1 MKSNGFERAG
11 CCERWSPQD
20 RDWAETWILR
30 ICAKPALRS
39 GTKRSPGTGNTRAST
54 GGDSCKESATRSLTR
69 STITPPLD
77 DLRMVRNLCADFTC
91 QERELYSSPN
101 GDSWYLVR
109 EPETGR
115 LFVRHKAN
123 VNLAAPARTA
133 RKIHSGE
140 GGVLNRATPLPIS
153 GGWDTGA
160 PLTTKSIL
168 RSGLL
173 ERAVHSTN
181 QAAGGFSQHGGD
193 NGLATGLTVRIPF
206 HARRVSPRSDFPS
219 CACIDEAHLRT
230 DRQDGSRI
238 GCDVTC
244 RRRHPFTRAPP
255 HEPNPLRPGTMLS
268 PSGTEG

>member
-1 MKSNGFERAG
+1 MGGDLDPQNLRQAGPPIWGKTKPRHGEYRGFYGWRLVQRVSNEIADAVDDHAATRRPAHG
-11 CCERWSPQD
+11 
-20 RDWAETWILR
+20 
-30 ICAKPALRS
+30 AKPMRRLHMPAH
-39 GTKRSPGTGNTRAST
+39 
-54 GGDSCKESATRSLTR
+54 
-69 STITPPLD
+69 
-77 DLRMVRNLCADFTC
+77 
-91 QERELYSSPN
+91 ERELYSSPN
-101 GDSWYLVR
+101 GDRWYLVR

-153 GGWDTGA
+153 GGGWDTGA

-193 NGLATGLTVRIPF
+193 NGLATGLTARIPF

-219 CACIDEAHLRT
+219 CACIDEAHL
-230 DRQDGSRI
+230 
-238 GCDVTC
+238 
-244 RRRHPFTRAPP
+244 
-255 HEPNPLRPGTMLS
+255 
-268 PSGTEG
+268 